1 MIRLSCLIGLACVGM
16 VAGCGGGDD
25 TESESSLSTG
35 IPIVD
40 AAASADAT
48 SDAPPVE
55 AADEGDGS
63 DAEEATATNPSVD
76 AGVGSATFAAGPINL
91 GAAGCGGAAVTSMF
105 SISNGGTAPLS
116 VTAATT
122 GSAFAVSPTSLSVA
136 PGGSG
141 ALVITGTVPGSA
153 TAGTALMGSLNLFT
167 SDPAHANISVPLS
180 VTPSGATVAFA
191 PSSPTTAAFPSTGG
205 GATATPIAL
214 TLVNTGNGPATVTVG
229 TPSDPQFSLS
239 EVPSSG
245 SLAPGATLTATAGF
259 TPNVATVTMAMATS
273 TVTVSGATCGT
284 SVSSI
289 SFSGDVAHADV
300 AGWPTAPIDFG
311 SAPCG
316 GAAPPYK
323 IIVLS
328 NSGGGDAHFT
338 SVVLSGAPGFSTG
351 NMSGPIPAG
360 GSFAFSVL
368 APAVPTPS
376 PLTPI
381 TATLTIQTDADTS
394 PHTITL
400 TEEPQGAVLAFD
412 TSPTPNFGSFGSVV
426 LLQGATQNF
435 NVTNMGNA
443 AANVTLTATQT
454 GGGDDAGAP
463 AVPADAG
470 PDAMLEEEAP
480 PPPFVIS
487 NATFSIAA
495 SGSQSDSV
503 TFSPTAANGES
514 GTIAMS
520 TTDVLCSP
528 LPAAIP
534 VSGVGIGGGP
544 SVAPTSI
551 AFSASC
557 GGAAAA
563 PQTFTVSNNGTVN
576 LNWMMGAVT
585 GSGSAQYT
593 VAAVPPPGLL
603 MPGGSS
609 TVTVTPAA
617 IPSPASDPAPSAFA
631 AQIVITTDVP
641 FDNPHV
647 VSLSETALGDELS
660 LSVQSFRFGQFP
672 IGTTTLPQ
680 TFTVTN
686 NANAGSPAANVSLA
700 LQGSGASTY
709 AVTPTSISNLAPGGG
724 VSGIES
730 VTFDPPTA
738 VSDPASIVL
747 TTSDSLCT
755 ALPGPIQLT
764 GTGTQ
769 GIVSVSATTLAFGT
783 DASDPAGLVNCG
795 ATGLPNTFTVSNVGN
810 QSFDVTAL
818 TLGMGTSSPFVLSG
832 SGATLPAT
840 VGIGGS
846 VTITVTPNAI
856 PQAVANPNDPTPF
869 TDTLTVTTDAVQDT
883 PHAVSLVMQARGA
896 VIAST
901 PLTTAW
907 TFGTITQGSI
917 GTFTSTIQNT
927 GNAAASVALTGLA
940 QPTIFGL
947 QNNPTTVTPDGTT
960 SIVGQFTPPSADGS
974 WSDQATLVVT
984 TPQAFCEPLPATWTS
999 PTITVSGASNS
1010 TAPVSY
1016 SGTLSFPTTDCGSA
1030 APGSQTVTLTN
1041 NTNQAYALTV
1051 GLNAG
1056 VFYAVSSSS
1065 MVDGGSGILS
1075 ANGTATIV
1083 VTPQT
1088 VTPGPTTQAGSTPYA
1103 DDLLVSLNTIAPDAG
1118 AGALVTSFTIPIS
1131 WTLNGAVLSLPQG
1144 LGPNTDGMGN
1154 PFYPA
1159 DTTSGFTLPMAN
1171 SGTAAASVTFAINPA
1186 DVFAVSPA
1194 PPVQVVTGGG
1204 QTAPQLT
1211 SSGANAACPATT
1223 SGTATFFYS
1232 GPVCRPFQ
1240 FPTVTVDSCVGTF

>member
-1 MIRLSCLIGLACVGM
+1 
-16 VAGCGGGDD
+16 
-25 TESESSLSTG
+25 
-35 IPIVD
+35 
-40 AAASADAT
+40 
-48 SDAPPVE
+48 
-55 AADEGDGS
+55 
-63 DAEEATATNPSVD
+63 
-76 AGVGSATFAAGPINL
+76 
-91 GAAGCGGAAVTSMF
+91 
-105 SISNGGTAPLS
+105 
-116 VTAATT
+116 
-122 GSAFAVSPTSLSVA
+122 
-136 PGGSG
+136 
-141 ALVITGTVPGSA
+141 
-153 TAGTALMGSLNLFT
+153 
-167 SDPAHANISVPLS
+167 
-180 VTPSGATVAFA
+180 
-191 PSSPTTAAFPSTGG
+191 
-205 GATATPIAL
+205 
-214 TLVNTGNGPATVTVG
+214 
-229 TPSDPQFSLS
+229 
-239 EVPSSG
+239 
-245 SLAPGATLTATAGF
+245 
-259 TPNVATVTMAMATS
+259 MAMATA

-289 SFSGDVAHADV
+289 SFSGDVAHAQV

-311 SAPCG
+311 PAPCG

-323 IIVLS
+323 IVILT

-368 APAVPTPS
+368 APAVATPS

-381 TATLTIQTDADTS
+381 TATLTIQTDADAS

-435 NVTNMGNA
+435 NVVNTGNA
-443 AANVTLTATQT
+443 AANVILTAAQSG
-454 GGGDDAGAP
+454 GGGDAGATTP
-463 AVPADAG
+463 VDGG
-470 PDAMLEEEAP
+470 PDATLDAEAP
-480 PPPFVIS
+480 PQPFVVS
-487 NATFSIAA
+487 NAAFAIAA

-534 VSGVGIGGGP
+534 VSGMGIGGGP

-563 PQTFTVSNNGTVN
+563 PQTFTVSNDGTVN
-576 LNWMMGAVT
+576 LNWTMGAVS
-585 GSGSAQYT
+585 GSGSAQYS

-609 TVTVTPAA
+609 TVTVTPLS
-617 IPSPASDPAPSAFA
+617 IPSPAPNLTPAAFA

-647 VSLSETALGDELS
+647 VSLSETALGDALS

-700 LQGSGASTY
+700 LQGAGASTY

-724 VSGIES
+724 VSSIES

-738 VSDPASIVL
+738 VADPASIVL
-747 TTSDSLCT
+747 TTSDSLCG
-755 ALPGPIQLT
+755 ALPPPIQLT

-783 DASDPAGLVNCG
+783 DANDPQGLVNCG

-810 QSFDVTAL
+810 QSFQITAL
-818 TLGMGTSSPFVLSG
+818 TLGLGAASPFVLSG
-832 SGATLPAT
+832 PGTSLPAT

-846 VTITVTPNAI
+846 VTVTVTPNAI
-856 PQAVANPNDPTPF
+856 PQAVANPNDATPF
-869 TDTLTVTTDAVQDT
+869 SDTLTVTTNAAQDS
-883 PHAVSLVMQARGA
+883 PHAVSLAMQARGA

-907 TFGTITQGSI
+907 SFGTITQGSI

-947 QNNPTTVTPDGTT
+947 QNNPTTVIPDGTT
-960 SIVGQFTPPSADGS
+960 SIVGQFTPPSPDGA
-974 WSDQATLVVT
+974 WSDQATLAVT
-984 TPQAFCEPLPATWTS
+984 TPQVFCEPLPATWTS
-999 PTITVSGASNS
+999 PTITVSGSSNS

-1030 APGSQTVTLTN
+1030 APAAQTITLTN
-1041 NTNQAYALTV
+1041 NTNQTYAVTLS
-1051 GLNAG
+1051 LNAG

-1065 MVDGGSGILS
+1065 IADGGSVTLPASGS
-1075 ANGTATIV
+1075 TTIV

-1088 VTPGPTTQAGSTPYA
+1088 VTPGATTQSGSTPYA
-1103 DDLLVSLNTIAPDAG
+1103 DDLLVGLATVVPDG
-1118 AGALVTSFTIPIS
+1118 GPGVSVTSFTIPIS

-1159 DTTSGFTLPMAN
+1159 DTTSGFTIPMAN
-1171 SGTAAASVTFAINPA
+1171 SGTAAASVTFAINPV
-1186 DVFAVSPA
+1186 DVFAFSPA
-1194 PPVQVVTGGG
+1194 PPIQVVTGG

-1211 SSGANAACPATT
+1211 SSGANATCPATT

-1232 GPVCRPFQ
+1232 GPVCQPFQ

>member
-1 MIRLSCLIGLACVGM
+1 VIRLSCVMGLACVGM
-16 VAGCGGGDD
+16 VVGCGGGDD
-25 TESESSLSTG
+25 TESESSLTG
-35 IPIVD
+35 SPVVD
-40 AAASADAT
+40 ASEASDVASEALST
-48 SDAPPVE
+48 E
-55 AADEGDGS
+55 AADDDGGS
-63 DAEEATATNPSVD
+63 DAEEATEANPSVD
-76 AGVGSATFAAGPINL
+76 AGVASATFASGGIALGP
-91 GAAGCGGAAVTSMF
+91 AGCGAAAVTSMF

-122 GSAFAVSPTSLSVA
+122 GSAFAVSPASLSVA

-153 TAGTALMGSLNLFT
+153 TAGTALTGSLNLFT

-180 VTPSGATVAFA
+180 VTPSGATIAFA

-205 GATATPIAL
+205 GSAATPIAL

-229 TPSDPQFSLS
+229 TPSDPQFAVS

-259 TPNVATVTMAMATS
+259 TPNVATTAMAMATA

-289 SFSGDVAHADV
+289 SFSGAVAHAQV
-300 AGWPTAPIDFG
+300 AGWPTAPVDFG
-311 SAPCG
+311 PAPCG

-323 IIVLS
+323 LIILT

-463 AVPADAG
+463 TTPADAG
-470 PDAMLEEEAP
+470 PDATLDVEAP
-480 PPPFVIS
+480 PPPFVVS
-487 NATFSIAA
+487 NAAFSIAA

-585 GSGSAQYT
+585 GSGSTQYA

-700 LQGSGASTY
+700 LQGAGASTY
-709 AVTPTSISNLAPGGG
+709 AVTPTTIANLAPGGG
-724 VSGIES
+724 VSSTES

-747 TTSDSLCT
+747 TTLDSLCT
-755 ALPGPIQLT
+755 VLPAPIQLT

-810 QSFDVTAL
+810 QSFQITAL
-818 TLGMGTSSPFVLSG
+818 TLGLGTSSPFVLSG
-832 SGATLPAT
+832 PGTSLPAT
-840 VGIGGS
+840 VGIGDS

-856 PQAVANPNDPTPF
+856 PQAVANPNDATPF
-869 TDTLTVTTDAVQDT
+869 SDTLTVATNAAQDS

-896 VIAST
+896 VIVST

-907 TFGTITQGSI
+907 SFGTITEGSI

-947 QNNPTTVTPDGTT
+947 QNNPTTVIANGTT
-960 SIVGQFTPPSADGS
+960 SIVGQFTPPSPDGS

-984 TPQAFCEPLPATWTS
+984 APQAFCEPLPATWTS
-999 PTITVSGASNS
+999 PTITLSGASNS

-1030 APGSQTVTLTN
+1030 APGSQTIILTN
-1041 NTNQAYALTV
+1041 NTNQAYAMTV

-1065 MVDGGSGILS
+1065 MVDGGSGILP

-1088 VTPGPTTQAGSTPYA
+1088 ITPGPTTQAGSTAYA
-1103 DDLLVSLNTIAPDAG
+1103 DDLLVGLNTVVPDAG
-1118 AGALVTSFTIPIS
+1118 AGASVTSFTIPIS

-1154 PFYPA
+1154 AFYPA

-1186 DVFAVSPA
+1186 GVFAFSPA
-1194 PPVQVVTGGG
+1194 PPVQVVTGGP
-1204 QTAPQLT
+1204 TAPQLT
-1211 SSGANAACPATT
+1211 SSTSNATCPATT